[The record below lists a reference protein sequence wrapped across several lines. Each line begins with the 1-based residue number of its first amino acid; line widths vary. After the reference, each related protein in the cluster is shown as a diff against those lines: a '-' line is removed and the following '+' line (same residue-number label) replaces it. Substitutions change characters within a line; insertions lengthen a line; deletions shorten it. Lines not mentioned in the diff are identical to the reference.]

1 MKDRKWIL
9 WIHKSDDW
17 RKQLSP
23 LEFREQ
29 MEEDDIIKMQ
39 MLRREPGLRALW
51 KEPCLAGPGTSEAQ
65 QRVYVELGPR
75 VALSDIAEKVPR
87 DCF

>member
-29 MEEDDIIKMQ
+29 MEEDDIIKM
-39 MLRREPGLRALW
+39 
-51 KEPCLAGPGTSEAQ
+51 
-65 QRVYVELGPR
+65 
-75 VALSDIAEKVPR
+75 
-87 DCF
+87 

>member
-1 MKDRKWIL
+1 MKDRRWIL

-29 MEEDDIIKMQ
+29 MKEDDIIKMQ
-39 MLRREPGLRALW
+39 MLRRESGLRALW
-51 KEPCLAGPGTSEAQ
+51 KEPGFAGPGTSGTLAE
-65 QRVYVELGPR
+65 GPCA
-75 VALSDIAEKVPR
+75 VGTQNS
-87 DCF
+87 FF